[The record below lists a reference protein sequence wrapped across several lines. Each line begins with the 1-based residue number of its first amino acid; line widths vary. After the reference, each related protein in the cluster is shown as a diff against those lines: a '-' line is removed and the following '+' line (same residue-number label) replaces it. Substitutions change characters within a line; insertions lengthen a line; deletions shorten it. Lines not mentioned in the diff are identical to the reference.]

1 MVKEGY
7 KYINFINFSSLKE
20 WDFKRYN
27 IYSTSSEYP
36 IEKLGKHI
44 VHQTKKH
51 NLFDYPSKTFGIL
64 GISNEI
70 GMFDAYEEK
79 GEKIRQAYK
88 IVENGFISYNPYR
101 INVGSIGIKTD
112 AEKNRFISPA
122 YVVISCK
129 ETLLPEFLFIMMKSN
144 YFNKLI
150 KSRTTGSVRQT
161 LSYKNLSEIEI
172 PIPDIETQ
180 KKILQNF
187 NNVIDKSKLL
197 ENKVKELEDS
207 LDSALFEELG
217 IKEIEESNKTTSKL
231 QFTNFKRL
239 IKWGVEFNLAPAGP
253 DEIFL
258 SNLFENVRLSSV
270 AHINPRTN
278 YETISDESLISFL
291 PMECISDIYGEII
304 HRYEGSVSASKGYTR
319 FMEDD
324 VLWAKITPC
333 MQNGKCAVAKNL
345 KNGFGYGS
353 TEYHVIRTD
362 SKKLLNKYIYCLLR
376 TRSIRKM
383 AQYYFTGS
391 AGQQRVSA
399 DFLENLVIPLPSIKK
414 QEEICDRIFS
424 KKREIKRLR
433 LNIESLREEA
443 KRVFELEVFGE

>member
-112 AEKNRFISPA
+112 AEKNRFIIPA

-129 ETLLPEFLFIMMKSN
+129 ETLLPEFLFIMMKSD

-239 IKWGVEFNLAPAGP
+239 IKWGVEFNLAPAVKWP
-253 DEIFL
+253 PL
-258 SNLFENVRLSSV
+258 SRHNF
-270 AHINPRTN
+270 
-278 YETISDESLISFL
+278 
-291 PMECISDIYGEII
+291 
-304 HRYEGSVSASKGYTR
+304 
-319 FMEDD
+319 
-324 VLWAKITPC
+324 
-333 MQNGKCAVAKNL
+333 
-345 KNGFGYGS
+345 
-353 TEYHVIRTD
+353 
-362 SKKLLNKYIYCLLR
+362 
-376 TRSIRKM
+376 
-383 AQYYFTGS
+383 
-391 AGQQRVSA
+391 
-399 DFLENLVIPLPSIKK
+399 
-414 QEEICDRIFS
+414 
-424 KKREIKRLR
+424 
-433 LNIESLREEA
+433 
-443 KRVFELEVFGE
+443 